1 MARKLSPLAA
11 QITLDLNKWTAGV
24 RQIDRDSEAIKKALK
39 PIGDTLKTVGTAAT
53 AVGAALGG
61 TLLALSKKA
70 ADFGDALLDAS
81 KRTGLTTQSLASLKL
96 LADQSGSSFEGLSKG
111 VGMLSKNLFEAGTK
125 GGQSAKL
132 FKAMGISVKDASG
145 NLRNASDVLPE
156 IADQFAKLEDG
167 SAKTALAMK
176 LFGKAGADLIP
187 LLNEGSA
194 GFQRAREQADKF
206 GISLT
211 RAEAELGDKFNDS
224 LEDSKAAMQGFA
236 NAIGVALLP
245 KLTELVNKVND
256 WIAQMSRWVKAHPE
270 LTQAIAKTSAAIF
283 ATGGLLLGLTA
294 IVSIVP
300 KVYAGIQLLSTA
312 FKALQF
318 TTAAS
323 SIATVGTS
331 LTTTAAGLKVA
342 GAAATKTAGEMA
354 LLGRSAPYVVAGAQ
368 AATTSLIAVG
378 AASTTAGAQTS
389 ILAKVVAGLGPTIG
403 GLAPAIAVVGAAL
416 AQLYIAKKIADFI
429 GLTDAVKLSWIE
441 VKKLGE
447 NLRAVGGEFLGVVKV
462 EVLMF
467 LKNAWATIA
476 DLTKVIPALKEMI
489 DGLADSFGVLG
500 RVAASAA
507 VHFKNNLKAFLEGF
521 TLLPQLRA
529 INAMLESFR
538 PPPIADK
545 LGAPGLP
552 ENWIALSG
560 KAADAT
566 SDWEKEMQ
574 KLLSSMGK
582 TDKSVDKAA
591 EAAKQFEASVQSL
604 MHSITDTTPPSNEL
618 VAAIFRLN
626 ASGQLSSKAILN
638 LAQHIDVLKNSNDPL
653 IQQLVKQIPL
663 MQLHAKAAEM
673 QAEGLKLVADTTKEW
688 ADQLELVIP
697 TATDLLSGL
706 EDLKPLAPG
715 DLVEATAI
723 TRVKELLVELDDLK
737 DTVPNVERQVRLL
750 RKEGKS
756 NAEIM
761 ALMGGEMEAAART
774 AKQFNLPLGELT
786 RTIIAQ
792 ESRVQA
798 LRGAWGQTFA
808 NLSDHLVDMVT
819 DFDFSFKRIGDIAKD
834 TAKSL
839 LRSFLDGF
847 FKPFKDQLA
856 DLGGALADALA
867 GPLFG
872 GGGGK
877 GVASGALGV
886 GGQTGILSKALS
898 KIPGLGFLAGGGA
911 AVAAAG
917 APLLAGSAAATAAL
931 SSQLALPAALS
942 SIAPLAGPGGAAAAG
957 GAAAGGGGLMA
968 SIGALATNPITIAA
982 AGAGAVAL
990 LIKKFTGQ
998 GRETAD
1004 IFGEG
1009 VQKPLLKGD
1018 EWFKGLEN
1026 IIDPITK
1033 ARESGTLTVEM
1044 IQSAQKALEA
1054 DWKKFAEIS
1063 QSFIDAEAGV
1073 GGKEQLVVDQ
1083 AFKTLTPIIE
1093 DIRTSLQSD
1102 LARVSGSPSSLAVIP
1117 SVNSVDTVST
1127 AQVPQANVGGG
1138 LTITGGINLAFYSN
1152 AESPAEWVRW
1162 FELNLEDIRTKIIKA
1177 VDLADGGDGS
1187 GLVTAH

>member
-1 MARKLSPLAA
+1 MARKLSPLTA
-11 QITLDLNKWTAGV
+11 QVVLDLNKWTAGI
-24 RQIDRDSEAIKKALK
+24 RQVQRDADAIGKALK
-39 PIGDTLKTVGTAAT
+39 PIGEQTRILGTAMTAAGA
-53 AVGAALGG
+53 AVGGAM
-61 TLLALSKKA
+61 LLMAKKA

-81 KRTGLTTQSLASLKL
+81 KRTGMTTQQLASLKL
-96 LADQSGSSFEGLSKG
+96 LADQSGSSFEGLSRG
-111 VGMLSKNLFEAGTK
+111 VGQLSKTMFEAATK

-132 FKAMGISVKDASG
+132 FDALGISVKDASG

-156 IADQFAKLEDG
+156 IADRFAKLEDG

-206 GISLT
+206 GIALT

-224 LEDSKAAMQGFA
+224 LADSKAAMQGFA
-236 NAIGVALLP
+236 NSIGVALLP
-245 KLTELVNKVND
+245 ALTDLIDKGND
-256 WIAQMSRWVKAHPE
+256 WIAAAARLTKEHPA
-270 LTQAIAKTSAAIF
+270 LTRAIAATSAVLFGA
-283 ATGGLLLGLTA
+283 GGLLLGLTGLVTIA
-294 IVSIVP
+294 P
-300 KVYAGIQLLSTA
+300 KV
-312 FKALQF
+312 KMALDLIY
-318 TTAAS
+318 TGLARIPSAATL
-323 SIATVGTS
+323 AKGS
-331 LTTTAAGLKVA
+331 LIGL
-342 GAAATKTAGEMA
+342 AAAISTVVNLLPKLAFDKILGGDMFQKA
-354 LLGRSAPYVVAGAQ
+354 DDLGRKLRSIFDQWRGVQDSVFEAP
-368 AATTSLIAVG
+368 
-378 AASTTAGAQTS
+378 
-389 ILAKVVAGLGPTIG
+389 
-403 GLAPAIAVVGAAL
+403 
-416 AQLYIAKKIADFI
+416 
-429 GLTDAVKLSWIE
+429 
-441 VKKLGE
+441 
-447 NLRAVGGEFLGVVKV
+447 
-462 EVLMF
+462 
-467 LKNAWATIA
+467 
-476 DLTKVIPALKEMI
+476 
-489 DGLADSFGVLG
+489 
-500 RVAASAA
+500 
-507 VHFKNNLKAFLEGF
+507 
-521 TLLPQLRA
+521 PQP
-529 INAMLESFR
+529 N
-538 PPPIADK
+538 
-545 LGAPGLP
+545 APGLP
-552 ENWIALSG
+552 KDWEKLSG
-560 KAADAT
+560 GAADAT
-566 SDWEKEMQ
+566 AEWELQLQ
-574 KLLSSMGK
+574 KLFATLSK
-582 TDKSVDKAA
+582 TDKVDKAA
-591 EAAKQFEASVQSL
+591 EAAKQFEESVNGL
-604 MHSITDTTPPSNEL
+604 MHSITDTTPPSKEL
-618 VAAIFRLN
+618 VESIHRLDK
-626 ASGQLSSKAILN
+626 SGQLSSKAILN

-723 TRVKELLVELDDLK
+723 TRVKELIGELDDLK

-750 RKEGKS
+750 RKEGKT

-856 DLGGALADALA
+856 GLGENLA
-867 GPLFG
+867 GVLSGALFG
-872 GGGGK
+872 GGGGAK
-877 GVASGALGV
+877 GGIGGALNGLLGM
-886 GGQTGILSKALS
+886 GGGGGLLG
-898 KIPGLGFLAGGGA
+898 KIPGIGALLGGGA
-911 AVAAAG
+911 AVAG
-917 APLLAGSAAATAAL
+917 TTLAGSAAATAAL

-957 GAAAGGGGLMA
+957 GAAAGSGGAL
-968 SIGALATNPITIAA
+968 STIGALATNPITIAA
-982 AGAGAVAL
+982 AGAVAVAVVAKHF
-990 LIKKFTGQ
+990 I
-998 GRETAD
+998 GRGRQTAD
-1004 IFGEG
+1004 IFGEA
-1009 VQKPLLKGD
+1009 VQNPLLKGD

-1093 DIRTSLQSD
+1093 DIRTSLETD

-1117 SVNSVDTVST
+1117 SVNPVDTVST